1 MINKQLS
8 DVLERLGRTREEQL
22 SKKVFKSHLEKERKT
37 SSLLDDQ
44 SKIDE
49 EEWFSLMKIM
59 RQATLGNNIYL
70 MKGLDQS
77 DQDS

>member
-8 DVLERLGRTREEQL
+8 DVLERLGLTREEQL
-22 SKKVFKSHLEKERKT
+22 SKKVFKSHLEKERET
-37 SSLLDDQ
+37 SSLLNDQ
-44 SKIDE
+44 SKIDD

-59 RQATLGNNIYL
+59 RQATLGNYIYL
-70 MKGLDQS
+70 MKGLDKS